1 MMTSTL
7 RHFVSRAASAIV
19 KSSATRATVLL
30 SRGTLHP
37 VPHRQRSI
45 NVPFRSFHQSVA
57 RYSNA
62 GLTAPEYAKLSDA
75 TMEAVY
81 EALDLYAEE
90 HDGVDVDYSSGVI
103 TFVTATGT
111 YVFNKQPPNKQIWLS
126 SPVSGP
132 FQYAFDRETKEWVDI
147 RGSGDTLKGL
157 VSREI
162 GVEISDEF

>member
-1 MMTSTL
+1 MLSTL
-7 RHFVSRAASAIV
+7 RYSVSRAASAIV
-19 KSSATRATVLL
+19 KSSATRVTVLL
-30 SRGTLHP
+30 PRGTLHTI
-37 VPHRQRSI
+37 PHHQSSI
-45 NVPFRSFHQSVA
+45 TIPIRRFHQSVA
-57 RYSNA
+57 RYNNA
-62 GLTAPEYAKLSDA
+62 GLTAPEYTKLSDA

-103 TFVTATGT
+103 TFVTASGT

-162 GVEISDEF
+162 GVEISDDL

>member
-1 MMTSTL
+1 MTALMSTTQ
-7 RHFVSRAASAIV
+7 F
-19 KSSATRATVLL
+19 
-30 SRGTLHP
+30 
-37 VPHRQRSI
+37 VPH
-45 NVPFRSFHQSVA
+45 FTSFNSFVYITCANGIPHQ
-57 RYSNA
+57 
-62 GLTAPEYAKLSDA
+62 
-75 TMEAVY
+75 
-81 EALDLYAEE
+81 
-90 HDGVDVDYSSGVI
+90 SGVI